1 MGGIICPP
9 PPDGVILRPPSSARV
24 KPQKKLVYALR
35 APLVISTAG
44 ASPTGGGGGRGVP
57 TPALLKTGRVDPPR
71 FENEVAKIR
80 YFSDF

>member
-9 PPDGVILRPPSSARV
+9 PYGVILRPPSSARV
-24 KPQKKLVYALR
+24 KPQKNSLC
-35 APLVISTAG
+35 
-44 ASPTGGGGGRGVP
+44 ASRSARNQHCRGVADGGGGVGGPDPRTFENRAGR
-57 TPALLKTGRVDPPR
+57 PPR